1 MAQAE
6 SRSITRRALVAGSA
20 TAIPIAALASA
31 PVLACEAVC
40 DPILGVIDGH
50 RRAYADV
57 VALLAAQEAADRAL
71 READA
76 AVRSVREARLA
87 DLCAAEGPLGLAEMR
102 AAARLAGAVPE
113 TLAGAA
119 AVLRYVRERFADDY
133 AMYEEDGYRALLL
146 STERAICHAAGLSA
160 PQQA

>member
-6 SRSITRRALVAGSA
+6 SHSITRRFLVAGSA
-20 TAIPIAALASA
+20 AAVAVLASA

-40 DPILGVIDGH
+40 DPILAVIDGH

-57 VALLAAQEAADRAL
+57 VALLAAQDAADQAL
-71 READA
+71 REANDTM
-76 AVRSVREARLA
+76 RPVREARLA
-87 DLCAAEGPLGLAEMR
+87 DLCAAEGPLGLAEMQ
-102 AAARLAGAVPE
+102 AAARLAGTVPE

-160 PQQA
+160 PIASR